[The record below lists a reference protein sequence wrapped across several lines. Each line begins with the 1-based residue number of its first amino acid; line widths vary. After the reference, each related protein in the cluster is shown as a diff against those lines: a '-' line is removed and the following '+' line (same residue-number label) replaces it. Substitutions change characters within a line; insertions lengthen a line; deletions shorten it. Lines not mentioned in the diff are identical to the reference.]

1 MTVLP
6 PNQAGVFLLF
16 GEYKGTARESGFW
29 WVNPFYTKRKLS
41 LRLHNLNGEKLKVND
56 SSGNP
61 IDIAAVVVWRV
72 EDTFAACFEVE
83 DYIDFVKVQS
93 DAALRHLASRYP
105 YDSWEDHDG
114 VVTLRGDIDVVSEAL
129 KAELQERLA
138 KAGVDVQEA
147 RLSHLAYA
155 SEIAE
160 AMLRRQ
166 QAHAI
171 VAARTKIVEGAVGM
185 VRMALE
191 QISADGLIQMDEER
205 KAAMVCNLLV
215 VLCGETNAQPVVQR
229 RHALPLTARA
239 EWQPDPITRDAQAL
253 GGTGVPPVNEHRLA
267 RGRLHRNNSNT
278 AGAVVAWASRP
289 WLFCPDAKRK
299 AISSASCECRF
310 AECEA
315 ECESEIHSAERDYS
329 FAH

>member
-1 MTVLP
+1 MQNERNFQPVSGWPMLVVALGLGATALGTFITGITQEQVLYLFIAVPAFFLFLLTVIGMTVLP

-215 VLCGETNAQPVVQR
+215 VLCGETNAQPIVN
-229 RHALPLTARA
+229 A
-239 EWQPDPITRDAQAL
+239 
-253 GGTGVPPVNEHRLA
+253 GTLYH
-267 RGRLHRNNSNT
+267 
-278 AGAVVAWASRP
+278 
-289 WLFCPDAKRK
+289 
-299 AISSASCECRF
+299 
-310 AECEA
+310 
-315 ECESEIHSAERDYS
+315 
-329 FAH
+329 

>member
-1 MTVLP
+1 MQNERNFQPISGWPMLVVALGLGATALGTFITGITQEQVLYLFIAVPAFLLFLLTVIGMTVLP

-83 DYIDFVKVQS
+83 DYLDFVKVQS

-215 VLCGETNAQPVVQR
+215 VLCGETQR
-229 RHALPLTARA
+229 PA
-239 EWQPDPITRDAQAL
+239 
-253 GGTGVPPVNEHRLA
+253 
-267 RGRLHRNNSNT
+267 GR
-278 AGAVVAWASRP
+278 
-289 WLFCPDAKRK
+289 
-299 AISSASCECRF
+299 
-310 AECEA
+310 
-315 ECESEIHSAERDYS
+315 
-329 FAH
+329 